1 MQSLPAPR
9 VLHWNWI
16 IIGVLVMTGI
26 YLVSRL
32 FLPFWFLSWIAFGL
46 AYLVG
51 GWLIGYFSPGLT
63 FWEPAIA
70 ALISVALINLYL
82 LASGFGALVLIL
94 KVVIGFG
101 LALIGGFFGEKLQWE
116 K

>member
-1 MQSLPAPR
+1 MQSLPTR
-9 VLHWNWI
+9 QVLHRKWI

-32 FLPFWFLSWIAFGL
+32 FLPFSFLSWIAFCF

-51 GWLIGYFSPGLT
+51 GGLIGYFSPGLT

-70 ALISVALINLYL
+70 ALISVVLINLYL
-82 LASGFGALVLIL
+82 LASGFGLVVLLL
-94 KVVIGFG
+94 KLVIGFG